1 MLSLIKKKP
10 KSFLIYP
17 IALGLLFSAII
28 YSQRDFFNTE
38 ALLPVDANLP
48 TEAHLRECMLRTIA
62 FGEKLDELRP
72 GLFDLFNDLNQFGFV
87 SKKLND
93 QSVRPY
99 FVTLQ
104 GIMEQN
110 LAYELQRGKIKS
122 LVGIIHTPTPA
133 TPLCTHGDISEK
145 LVDPAL
151 LEDNQRLFTVRARAD
166 IVRDFLDLGG
176 TLYAVYPQ
184 GGLEKRTLD
193 QQNIYLKTL
202 KDHPGKLI
210 DSELQAAHIDH
221 DLVGASYL
229 FEDDTGEQ
237 YLFSLRAYQANAPA
251 DDNTWAMW
259 YGKVSE
265 PHNAK
270 RLARLREFLRDNNGP
285 EFIIMNMQ

>member
-1 MLSLIKKKP
+1 MS
-10 KSFLIYP
+10 
-17 IALGLLFSAII
+17 
-28 YSQRDFFNTE
+28 
-38 ALLPVDANLP
+38 
-48 TEAHLRECMLRTIA
+48 TEAHLRECVLRTI
-62 FGEKLDELRP
+62 GLSEKLDELRP
-72 GLFDLFNDLNQFGFV
+72 GLFDLFNDLNQQGFV
-87 SKKLND
+87 SKQLND

-104 GIMEQN
+104 GVMEQN
-110 LAYELQRGKIKS
+110 LAYELQRGKIKN

-145 LVDPAL
+145 LVDPTL
-151 LEDNQRLFTVRARAD
+151 LEDNKRLFTVRARAD

-184 GGLEKRTLD
+184 GGLEKRTID

-202 KDHPGKLI
+202 KDHPKNLI
-210 DSELQAAHIDH
+210 DAELATSTIDH

-229 FEDDTGEQ
+229 FEDDCGEHH
-237 YLFSLRAYQANAPA
+237 LFSLRAYQANAPS
-251 DDNTWAMW
+251 DDNTWSMW

-265 PHNAK
+265 PHIAK

-285 EFIIMNMQ
+285 NFEIKSQ